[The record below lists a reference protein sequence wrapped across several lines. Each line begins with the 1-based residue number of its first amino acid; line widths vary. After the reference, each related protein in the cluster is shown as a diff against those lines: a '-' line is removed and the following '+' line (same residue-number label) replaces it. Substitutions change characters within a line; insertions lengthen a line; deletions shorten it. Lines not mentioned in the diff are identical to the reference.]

1 METKKE
7 KVDITKLVKLKNP
20 QEGEENI
27 IFRIA
32 NYNEVT
38 RRVYIT
44 PVNLGPG
51 LQGQELVSIDD
62 VENV

>member
-1 METKKE
+1 METK

-20 QEGEENI
+20 EKGEETI
-27 IFRIA
+27 IFKIV

-38 RRVYIT
+38 RRCYIEPT
-44 PVNLGPG
+44 NLNLNIPP
-51 LQGQELVSIDD
+51 QELVSIDD